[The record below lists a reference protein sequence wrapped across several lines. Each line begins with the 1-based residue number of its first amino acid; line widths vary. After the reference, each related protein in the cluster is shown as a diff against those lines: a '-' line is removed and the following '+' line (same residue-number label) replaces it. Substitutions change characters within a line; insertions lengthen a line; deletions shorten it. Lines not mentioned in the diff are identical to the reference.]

1 MADTKEEKPA
11 EEVGEAPEGEGEEG
25 KKNKGG
31 GLAVMLP
38 TLLKFGAIGLG
49 ALVLIVTVS
58 VVTYMLLNKS
68 GQSQTI
74 IPENSPYSN
83 ERPIYATFGAMGV
96 VRTSTRDEVPYTV
109 VVDMVIGYDLN
120 DNAAATELT
129 GRITE
134 LQDFE
139 RRFFRGKTAAEL
151 APENEERL
159 KQEIIEL
166 LNTRWLNVAK
176 ARAIYFK
183 QLDVMPTQ

>member
-1 MADTKEEKPA
+1 
-11 EEVGEAPEGEGEEG
+11 
-25 KKNKGG
+25 
-31 GLAVMLP
+31 
-38 TLLKFGAIGLG
+38 
-49 ALVLIVTVS
+49 
-58 VVTYMLLNKS
+58 
-68 GQSQTI
+68 
-74 IPENSPYSN
+74 
-83 ERPIYATFGAMGV
+83 
-96 VRTSTRDEVPYTV
+96 
-109 VVDMVIGYDLN
+109 MVIGYDLN